1 MICDI
6 LVFSSKV
13 MFYILPC
20 MHVMCQ
26 QGAAA
31 TSTPFPSIRA
41 CKHSLQLA
49 AGVFATAGLRGD
61 DRMEDRHVIR
71 EDLEGQ
77 AGCHLLAVFDGHRG
91 PQAAQYAAHHILQVL
106 QDQLATGTPAQ
117 ALTNTFVSVDGSF
130 R

>member
-1 MICDI
+1 MCDI
-6 LVFSSKV
+6 LVFSSKSLL
-13 MFYILPC
+13 YSLPSIHILY
-20 MHVMCQ
+20 Q
-26 QGAAA
+26 QNAGA
-31 TSTPFPSIRA
+31 TSTAFPAIRA

>member
-6 LVFSSKV
+6 PVFSSKSLLCSLLSIH
-13 MFYILPC
+13 IL
-20 MHVMCQ
+20 CQ
-26 QGAAA
+26 QHAGA
-31 TSTPFPSIRA
+31 TSTPFPAIRA
-41 CKHSLQLA
+41 CKHPLQLK

-71 EDLEGQ
+71 EELEGE

-91 PQAAQYAAHHILQVL
+91 PQAAQYAAHHMPQVVH
-106 QDQLATGTPAQ
+106 DQLATGTPAQ
-117 ALTNTFVSVDGSF
+117 ALTNTFVSVDASF

>member
-6 LVFSSKV
+6 LVFSSESLFCS
-13 MFYILPC
+13 MPC
-20 MHVMCQ
+20 IHSMYQ
-26 QGAAA
+26 QDAGA
-31 TSTPFPSIRA
+31 TSTPFPAITA
-41 CKHSLQLA
+41 CQRPLQLT

-91 PQAAQYAAHHILQVL
+91 PQAAQYAAHHIPQVL

>member
-6 LVFSSKV
+6 LVFSSKSLL
-13 MFYILPC
+13 YSL
-20 MHVMCQ
+20 
-26 QGAAA
+26 
-31 TSTPFPSIRA
+31 PSIHLLYQQNAGANSTAFPVIRA
-41 CKHSLQLA
+41 SKHFLQLT

-71 EDLEGQ
+71 EDLDGQ

-91 PQAAQYAAHHILQVL
+91 PQAAQYAADHTPQVL
-106 QDQLATGTPAQ
+106 QDQLATATPAQ
-117 ALTNTFVSVDGSF
+117 ALTNTFVSVDRSF